1 MNSRKLT
8 RGIGEA
14 LFIYGTLI
22 AAMVFVELYV
32 LNAQYTVAGVP
43 IRIWGYPWPTEQV
56 TTESCLARFPT
67 WTLNNPD
74 CYFLNYEQL
83 LMISIAASFIG
94 FILFRYYRPET
105 SPSAK
110 NSSTAGSEGSVGHEK

>member
-1 MNSRKLT
+1 MNSRKLA

-22 AAMVFVELYV
+22 AVMVFVELYV

-43 IRIWGYPWPTEQV
+43 IRVYGYPWPTEQV

-94 FILFRYYRPET
+94 FILLRYFRSETPASKET
-105 SPSAK
+105 SR
-110 NSSTAGSEGSVGHEK
+110 TANPDTSMGHGK